1 MAERKI
7 KTASGFECAINEE
20 NLQDMRLIDALVS
33 MEDTG
38 LDAGSRIV
46 SMIRVLRLMLGEEQ
60 KDAYYN
66 YLVKKKGK
74 ADPQTVGED
83 LKVIINS
90 LNEDKK
96 K

>member
-7 KTASGFECAINEE
+7 KTASGFECVVNEE

-38 LDAGSRIV
+38 LAEGSRIIN
-46 SMIRVLRLMLGEEQ
+46 MIRVLRLMLGEEQ

-66 YLVKKKGK
+66 FLVKEKGK
-74 ADPQTVGED
+74 ADPVTVGED